1 MVAVSLTLANLVQSL
16 LLVDLQNRV
25 DRVLS
30 VTFFEHLLRLPYAFF
45 QSHSTG
51 DLLSRMA
58 ANAQVRMVLTQNALS
73 GVLNGVLAAVYAV
86 VLLVFS
92 PAFALV
98 VGGFGLVQVLLV
110 VIPARRVAR
119 LTVATLSEAG
129 KASGIAAEALRGISS
144 VKVAAGEAWAL
155 GRWRAQYE
163 RQLAASSRQARLTAV
178 TSAALT
184 AVAGTSVLALPFVA
198 AGQVLSGRL
207 SIGAMFG
214 LVALAANFSQPLS
227 RLTAS
232 FQQLQSVQG
241 ILHRLGAV
249 LAAPPEQADG
259 PRRAAPPLAGHI
271 DLVNVGLRH
280 AGATG
285 WAVRHIDLTI
295 PAGTR
300 AAIVGPSGSGKSSLV
315 NLILGLYPSTEG
327 KILLDGCDLAGLD
340 HQTVRR
346 QCGVVTQE
354 AAVFNGTIR
363 QNIAFGTPG
372 LTLADVRRAARLAD
386 LERDIADMPMG
397 YETIIAEHGSALSG
411 GQRQRLALARALARH
426 PAILILDEA
435 TSALDTPTEATIS
448 QNLAKA
454 AITTITIAHR
464 LSTIRHADTIIVM
477 NNGAIAEIG
486 NHSSLTATGGLYA
499 TMINAAGPSGT
510 ANAGQPAPAPARAPA
525 PAAARQAKAATAPRP
540 HPAVTAEAAGNVL
553 AIARAADEADLDRRH
568 VTHSPLRCTGCR
580 GYGW

>member
-1 MVAVSLTLANLVQSL
+1 
-16 LLVDLQNRV
+16 
-25 DRVLS
+25 
-30 VTFFEHLLRLPYAFF
+30 
-45 QSHSTG
+45 
-51 DLLSRMA
+51 
-58 ANAQVRMVLTQNALS
+58 
-73 GVLNGVLAAVYAV
+73 VLAVVYAV

-92 PAFALV
+92 PTFALV

-129 KASGIAAEALRGISS
+129 KTSGIAAEALRGISS
-144 VKVAAGEAWAL
+144 VKLAAGEAWAL
-155 GRWRAQYE
+155 SRWRAQYE
-163 RQLAASSRQARLTAV
+163 RQLAASSRQGRLTAV
-178 TSAALT
+178 TSAALS
-184 AVAGTSVLALPFVA
+184 AVSGTSVLALPFVA
-198 AGQVLSGRL
+198 AWQVLSGRL

-232 FQQLQSVQG
+232 FQQLQSVQS

-249 LAAPPEQADG
+249 LAVAPEQADG
-259 PRRAAPPLAGHI
+259 PRRAAPPLTGHI
-271 DLVNVGLRH
+271 ALINVGLRH
-280 AGATG
+280 AGGTG
-285 WAVRHIDLTI
+285 WAVRHIHLTI
-295 PAGTR
+295 HAGTR
-300 AAIVGPSGSGKSSLV
+300 AALVGPSGSGKSTLV
-315 NLILGLYPSTEG
+315 NLILGLYPATEG
-327 KILLDGCDLAGLD
+327 KILLDGCDLAELD

-411 GQRQRLALARALARH
+411 GQRQRLALARALARD

-448 QNLAKA
+448 QNLANA
-454 AITTITIAHR
+454 AITTITVAHR
-464 LSTIRHADTIIVM
+464 LSTIRHADIIIVM

-486 NHSSLTATGGLYA
+486 NHSLLTATGGLYA
-499 TMINAAGPSGT
+499 TMVDATGPPGYQAQPSLPT
-510 ANAGQPAPAPARAPA
+510 SHRQDVRKPANQSSRDSMRIVGGVARN
-525 PAAARQAKAATAPRP
+525 
-540 HPAVTAEAAGNVL
+540 G
-553 AIARAADEADLDRRH
+553 
-568 VTHSPLRCTGCR
+568 
-580 GYGW
+580 